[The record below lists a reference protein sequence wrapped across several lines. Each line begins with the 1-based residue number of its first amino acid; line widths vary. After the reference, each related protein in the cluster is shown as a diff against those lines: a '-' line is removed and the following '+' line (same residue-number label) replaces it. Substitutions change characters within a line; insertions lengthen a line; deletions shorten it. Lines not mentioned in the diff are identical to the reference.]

1 MSSQYQQR
9 PITKPFVLSSV
20 LVLTEKL
27 YKAFIDL
34 VGLFELVESE
44 FTDKIL
50 QPKSEFN
57 SWHSQFTN
65 FTKWLNLATKTLLA
79 ISRIHYK
86 CETKEAIS
94 GLAVVLQSY
103 VMLFLL
109 IIYRL
114 I

>member
-1 MSSQYQQR
+1 MN
-9 PITKPFVLSSV
+9 L
-20 LVLTEKL
+20 
-27 YKAFIDL
+27 
-34 VGLFELVESE
+34 ELLI
-44 FTDKIL
+44 K
-50 QPKSEFN
+50 KS
-57 SWHSQFTN
+57 
-65 FTKWLNLATKTLLA
+65 LA